1 MTRIITTFLIALLLS
16 SFVHAEENFS
26 EMSTQELIAII
37 GFVKDSQKEK
47 FELEI
52 KQRIPSMTKDEKKK
66 YEENLQIKK
75 D

>member
-1 MTRIITTFLIALLLS
+1 MRWIITIFLTFFLTS
-16 SFVHAEENFS
+16 SLYAGENFS

-37 GFVKDSQKEK
+37 GFVKEPQKKK
-47 FELEI
+47 FETEL
-52 KQRIPSMTKDEKKK
+52 QLRIPSMTKDEKKK